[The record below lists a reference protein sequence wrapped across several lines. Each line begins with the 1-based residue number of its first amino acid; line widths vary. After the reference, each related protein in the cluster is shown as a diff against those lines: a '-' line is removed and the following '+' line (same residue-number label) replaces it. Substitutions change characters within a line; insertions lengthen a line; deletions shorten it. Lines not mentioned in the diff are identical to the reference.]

1 MSSRYQ
7 NPRPQYLDISGDP
20 LLSSQLNFYET
31 GTLTRKDTFADV
43 DLTIVNA
50 NPVLLAAD
58 GSVPNIFYGGSAR
71 VILTYDCGNWNNF

>member
-43 DLTIVNA
+43 DKRQQK
-50 NPVLLAAD
+50 
-58 GSVPNIFYGGSAR
+58 SRPNYVG
-71 VILTYDCGNWNNF
+71 